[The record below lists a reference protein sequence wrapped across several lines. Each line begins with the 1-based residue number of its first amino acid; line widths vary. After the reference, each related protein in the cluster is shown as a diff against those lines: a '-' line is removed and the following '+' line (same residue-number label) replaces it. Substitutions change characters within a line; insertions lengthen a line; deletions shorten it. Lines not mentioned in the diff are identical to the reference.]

1 MSIGEICVRN
11 VVCAGRDATVME
23 AAALMRE
30 HHVGGVIIVDPAQ
43 DGRIPVGIVTDRD
56 IVVET
61 VAAGVDPQSVR
72 VGDLLKRPIATV
84 TEDMGYAET
93 ISKMSVAGVRRMP
106 VVDHRGLLVGIIAL
120 DDLLRQ
126 LASPLAAVSELA
138 GRGRHYETQT
148 RR

>member
-93 ISKMSVAGVRRMP
+93 ISKIPGVIQAEDVTGPYDVIVRAQADTVDALGRMVVAKVQQVDGITRTLTCP
-106 VVDHRGLLVGIIAL
+106 VVHL
-120 DDLLRQ
+120 
-126 LASPLAAVSELA
+126 
-138 GRGRHYETQT
+138 
-148 RR
+148 